1 MLYSNQPKDIE
12 RVGDVEEMTDFGC
25 KLKNM
30 RMEMGLTPDELAE
43 ALDMTK
49 TLIWSFEINKK
60 EPTYSHLI
68 RIADYFHVS
77 VDYLMNRKPVYIDLE
92 DSMDEILGQYNLA
105 IDGEPLTK
113 EEVMDGVAYLKAK
126 RTLSH

>member
-1 MLYSNQPKDIE
+1 
-12 RVGDVEEMTDFGC
+12 MTDFGC

-30 RMEMGLTPDELAE
+30 REEMGLTPEELAE

-60 EPTYSHLI
+60 LPTYSHLV

-77 VDYLMNRKPVYIDLE
+77 VDYLLSRKPVYIDLE
-92 DSMDEILGQYNLA
+92 RSLDEIMGQSNLS
-105 IDGEPLTK
+105 IDGVPLTK
-113 EEVMDGVAYLKAK
+113 EEIMDGIAYLRAK
-126 RTLSH
+126 RSLSL